1 MKLWRSPTSEAL
13 RTLPLWLAA
22 AWWGSLTT
30 LGFFVVPMLFAVL
43 PCPARA
49 GGMAAGLFSVQTY
62 VSAVCGLVLL
72 AALWSKRPEGR
83 MDIAQAA
90 MIYIAVGVLLA
101 LLVEL
106 VVAPKIMAR
115 DNIALWH
122 CVGSMMYL
130 GQWLCASLVFGK
142 LARQSSA

>member
-1 MKLWRSPTSEAL
+1 M
-13 RTLPLWLAA
+13 
-22 AWWGSLTT
+22 
-30 LGFFVVPMLFAVL
+30 
-43 PCPARA
+43 A
-49 GGMAAGLFSVQTY
+49 GGMAARLFSVQTY
-62 VSAVCGLVLL
+62 VSAVCGLVLI
-72 AALWSKRPEGR
+72 AALWSKRPAGR

-122 CVGSMMYL
+122 RVGSMMYL

-142 LARQSSA
+142 LARQSRA

>member
-1 MKLWRSPTSEAL
+1 
-13 RTLPLWLAA
+13 
-22 AWWGSLTT
+22 
-30 LGFFVVPMLFAVL
+30 
-43 PCPARA
+43 
-49 GGMAAGLFSVQTY
+49 
-62 VSAVCGLVLL
+62 
-72 AALWSKRPEGR
+72 

-122 CVGSMMYL
+122 RVGSIMYL

-142 LARQSSA
+142 LARQSRA